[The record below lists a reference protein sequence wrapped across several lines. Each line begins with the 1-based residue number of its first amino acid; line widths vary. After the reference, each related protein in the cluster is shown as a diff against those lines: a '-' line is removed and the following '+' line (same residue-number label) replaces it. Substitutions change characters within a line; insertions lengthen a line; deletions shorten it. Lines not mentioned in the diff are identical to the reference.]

1 MEKQENT
8 MKFLENGKTKTR
20 DEDEKRER
28 EMKKRAGKKE
38 KRGGRQEKE
47 RRKGAQ
53 IIFPYCHPK
62 AMRSLSEGSPSQKT
76 LNLNRDFWS
85 MESVE
90 RPSLSPTLPV
100 AWSKEQDS

>member
-1 MEKQENT
+1 MEKQENA
-8 MKFLENGKTKTR
+8 MSFLEDGKTKTS

-38 KRGGRQEKE
+38 KKGGGRQEKE

-62 AMRSLSEGSPSQKT
+62 AMRLSL
-76 LNLNRDFWS
+76 
-85 MESVE
+85 
-90 RPSLSPTLPV
+90 
-100 AWSKEQDS
+100 